1 MNDLALPG
9 CSPTPLAH
17 YLKALGILRLVAED
31 AAHGDPSAAG
41 YWQRDTF
48 HLRTR
53 LDRAALIEFFLN
65 HYRPTPI
72 IAPWNGGSGFYF
84 RERKSKEK
92 DPKTGKKL
100 KLGVRDEPTEATR
113 TVELL
118 SKSDSQRLAPLKAA
132 IRAARTV
139 LADCGL
145 TAAPDS
151 GKEKA
156 DLLLCLRSVLPEESF
171 LWLDATL
178 CPNGEEVGP
187 APLLGSGGN
196 DGNLDYSINF
206 LHHVAT
212 VFADAET
219 TAEENKAGLANA
231 LFGEPTPSSI
241 KSAVGMLLPSN
252 AGGAN
257 AGNGATGISTSNPW
271 DFILMAEGA
280 VVFSASA
287 TRRLES
293 SSEARVV
300 SPFSVASVGS
310 GYSSDAPADEL
321 SGDKKQTYE
330 VWCPIWERAVNY
342 RELRALFGEGR
353 VDFNRRRAANAVEFA
368 QAVVSLG
375 VDRSISAFQ
384 RFGFHFR
391 NGDKYRFATPLDRV
405 AVRRDTVAADLLD
418 DVGPWLDSFRRAA
431 RGDRAPS
438 RVSSAC
444 RNLERAIFALCTR
457 SPNGQRNDSA
467 VLSVLVQLGSCEAAL
482 AASLGWT
489 TEQPR
494 LSPLQLSHPG
504 WLRAALAAAPHE
516 TALAQALASLAA
528 PRFRTHLEPVDASGF
543 RWSDQAKDVTWIH
556 GRATAAL
563 LTTLQRRLILAEGS
577 DLNPLRGQVPAPLAS
592 IVRFIEG
599 RLDESLF
606 ESLLL
611 ALACYR
617 ADALTAHAA
626 PPALSNDELAP
637 SALFALLRTAL
648 AGDIPGC
655 ANAIPRVPAIVRRA
669 ATGDGREAS
678 RLAARRLRASGV
690 APAFASLDQRGD
702 SVKRTAAAIL
712 FPLSPSS
719 LGELLQLIQPIQS

>member
-72 IAPWNGGSGFYF
+72 IAPWNGGSGFFPKDNDEALRSILASDQPRFAEY
-84 RERKSKEK
+84 RRTIASAITLLADLKLKEK
-92 DPKTGKKL
+92 PDNP
-100 KLGVRDEPTEATR
+100 EAKA
-113 TVELL
+113 ELL
-118 SKSDSQRLAPLKAA
+118 LHCRNS
-132 IRAARTV
+132 
-139 LADCGL
+139 
-145 TAAPDS
+145 
-151 GKEKA
+151 
-156 DLLLCLRSVLPEESF
+156 LPEAA
-171 LWLDATL
+171 LAWLDATFIL
-178 CPNGEEVGP
+178 TSDGP
-187 APLLGSGGN
+187 LYPPLLGTGGN
-196 DGNLDYSINF
+196 DGRLDFTNNF
-206 LHHVAT
+206 QQRLLDVLSAT
-212 VFADAET
+212 D
-219 TAEENKAGLANA
+219 GLPTPKSASWLQLA
-231 LFGEPTPSSI
+231 IFGENCSGLSNRAIGQFAPS
-241 KSAVGMLLPSN
+241 A

-257 AGNGATGISTSNPW
+257 SANGVDAPASVNPW
-271 DFILMAEGA
+271 DFVFMLEGA
-280 VVFSASA
+280 ALYASA
-287 TRRLES
+287 AVKRLETTEPGQLS
-293 SSEARVV
+293 Y
-300 SPFSVASVGS
+300 PFCVRSTGAGYASNS
-310 GYSSDAPADEL
+310 
-321 SGDKKQTYE
+321 SGDEKDA
-330 VWCPIWERAVNY
+330 RA
-342 RELRALFGEGR
+342 ELWLPLWPAASSLPDVRALFGEGR
-353 VDFNRRRAANAVEFA
+353 ALVGRRAARDGLEFT
-368 QAVVSLG
+368 QAIVSLG
-375 VDRSISAFQ
+375 VDRGISEFQ
-384 RFGFHFR
+384 RFGFLLR
-391 NGDKYRFATPLDRV
+391 NGLAYFATPLDRV
-405 AVRRDTVAADLLD
+405 AVRRDTEAADLLD

-457 SPNGQRNDSA
+457 SPNGQRNDST

-482 AASLGWT
+482 ATSLGWT

-494 LSPLQLSHPG
+494 LVPLQLSHPG

-516 TALAQALASLAA
+516 TALAQSLASLTA

-543 RWSDQAKDVTWIH
+543 RWNDQAKDVTWIH
-556 GRATAAL
+556 GCTPAAL
-563 LTTLQRRLILAEGS
+563 LATLQRRLILAEGT

-617 ADALTAHAA
+617 TEALTAHAA
-626 PPALSNDELAP
+626 PPALSDDELAP

-655 ANAIPRVPAIVRRA
+655 ANTIPRVPAIVHRA

-690 APAFASLDQRGD
+690 APAFDSLDQRGN
-702 SVKRTAAAIL
+702 SVKRTAAAVL
-712 FPLSPSS
+712 FPLSPTS
-719 LGELLQLIQPIQS
+719 LGELLQLTQPIQS